1 MQVLATAASGR
12 GRLRLSPRLILM
24 PAFCTEVWD
33 TPPLA
38 MLVLAMV
45 LTVML
50 LLPLLPPL
58 PPSLPP
64 PTVWAMPVLAMLV
77 LATAASGR
85 GRLRLSPRP
94 MLMPAFCTEVLVTL
108 PLAMLVLAMVLTDMA
123 LLLPLLPQLLPLL
136 PPLLPPPP
144 MLLPPPSATAPLD
157 TAATVCGNQLK
168 ADHDN
173 TTSQS

>member
-1 MQVLATAASGR
+1 MG
-12 GRLRLSPRLILM
+12 
-24 PAFCTEVWD
+24 
-33 TPPLA
+33 
-38 MLVLAMV
+38 
-45 LTVML
+45 
-50 LLPLLPPL
+50 LPLLPPL
-58 PPSLPP
+58 PSSLPP

-108 PLAMLVLAMVLTDMA
+108 PLATLVLAMLVLAMVLTDMA
-123 LLLPLLPQLLPLL
+123 LLLPPLPPLLPLLPPLLPPPPMLL

-157 TAATVCGNQLK
+157 TTATVCGNQLK

-173 TTSQS
+173 TTSQSKSASYDAFRRFEVLTLVKIFTYHH

>member
-1 MQVLATAASGR
+1 MGLP
-12 GRLRLSPRLILM
+12 LL
-24 PAFCTEVWD
+24 
-33 TPPLA
+33 PP
-38 MLVLAMV
+38 
-45 LTVML
+45 
-50 LLPLLPPL
+50 LLPLLPP
-58 PPSLPP
+58 
-64 PTVWAMPVLAMLV
+64 PTVWAMLV

-108 PLAMLVLAMVLTDMA
+108 PLATLVLAMLVLAMVLTDMA
-123 LLLPLLPQLLPLL
+123 LLLPPLPPLLPSL

-157 TAATVCGNQLK
+157 TAAMVCGNQLK

-173 TTSQS
+173 TTSQSKSASYDAFRRFEVLTLVKIFTYHH

>member
-1 MQVLATAASGR
+1 MG
-12 GRLRLSPRLILM
+12 
-24 PAFCTEVWD
+24 
-33 TPPLA
+33 
-38 MLVLAMV
+38 
-45 LTVML
+45 VML
-50 LLPLLPPL
+50 LLPLSPPL
-58 PPSLPP
+58 PSSLPP
-64 PTVWAMPVLAMLV
+64 PTVWAIPVLAMLV

-108 PLAMLVLAMVLTDMA
+108 PLATLVLAMLVLAMVLTDMA
-123 LLLPLLPQLLPLL
+123 LLLPPLPPLLPLL

-173 TTSQS
+173 TTSQSKSASYDAFRRFEVLTLVKIFTYHH